1 MRKFLIFI
9 IPFLV
14 FFLADCKAKNR
25 KIPPK
30 AVNGILNLR
39 QINPEPTLNR
49 NDGEHVVSE
58 TDKRLTPN
66 ETNKGLTSNENDK
79 GLASNENDKG
89 LAPNEIDKGLA
100 LSEAEGWNF
109 QKDGVIDLEGDWD
122 FFWLRFLEPEDFKLE
137 IPPTKSTNIYVP
149 GSWNGKEI
157 NKEIISGE
165 GYATYRLLI
174 PIDESQ
180 VGTTMGIK
188 VNYAATASKVW
199 INGKKISEDGKV
211 GISRKE
217 MIPHYTNQI
226 HSFQAENPIEILVHV
241 SNFNH
246 KKGGLWQNLY
256 IGTEEDIIK
265 QSNSA
270 LFYDFFLFG
279 VLCIMT
285 IYHFGLYILRRE
297 ESTYFYFGLFCLVI
311 SIRILFTGETW
322 ISYMFPNMNWDLQI
336 KIEYITFYISP
347 HIFASFLYFLYSA
360 EFNSRIWAIVN
371 VVGTTFVGIII
382 FTPPLFFTQTLPFFQ
397 LFALFSG
404 LYFIY
409 VLVLAIRRNRIG
421 AIAACVGMAMFF
433 LSMIGDIIINEL
445 YGSSFLTPF
454 GVFIFIFSQSFIL
467 SLIFSKTF
475 QKTQS
480 LSIHLKSTNLAYSR
494 FVPADFITFLH
505 RDDITQVLLG
515 DQTKTEMSVMFC
527 DIRSF
532 TELSETMTPEETFK
546 FLNAYLKR
554 VGPIIR
560 NNNGFIDK
568 FMGDGIMALFPLEPE
583 DAVRAAVQM
592 QNVVR
597 EYNVLRTKS
606 GYKPIQIGIGI
617 HVGNLMLGTIGE
629 ANRMDATV
637 ISDAVNLASRL
648 EGLTK
653 IYGAPI
659 LISDVTFQRIKNQD
673 KYQYRM
679 LGRVQVKGKK
689 ESVGIIE
696 IIHDTSFEVAE
707 FKSKSRPMFERGIF
721 YYLQKDFEAAA
732 NLFKTVTEANPEDK
746 AAILFQSRCEY
757 YSKQGTSEDWEGI
770 EVFEVK

>member
-1 MRKFLIFI
+1 MKYFTLLIFFLSHFVLI
-9 IPFLV
+9 GCNSKPSKPIP
-14 FFLADCKAKNR
+14 KAKNGVLDLQTNNPWNF
-25 KIPPK
+25 KK
-30 AVNGILNLR
+30 DGIIKL
-39 QINPEPTLNR
+39 
-49 NDGEHVVSE
+49 DGE
-58 TDKRLTPN
+58 
-66 ETNKGLTSNENDK
+66 
-79 GLASNENDKG
+79 
-89 LAPNEIDKGLA
+89 
-100 LSEAEGWNF
+100 
-109 QKDGVIDLEGDWD
+109 WD
-122 FFWLRFLEPEDFKLE
+122 FFWLRLIHPKDFLSENKPVR
-137 IPPTKSTNIYVP
+137 STTIEVP
-149 GSWNGKEI
+149 SSWNGKDVNTEI
-157 NKEIISGE
+157 LEGS

-174 PIDESQ
+174 PIPESEIGQ
-180 VGTTMGIK
+180 TLGVKIS
-188 VNYAATASKVW
+188 YSATASRLWV
-199 INGKKISEDGKV
+199 NGKIISEDGQV
-211 GISRKE
+211 GVSRKD
-217 MIPHYTNQI
+217 MTPRYSNQI
-226 HSFQAENPIEILVHV
+226 HSFVAENPIEILIHI

-246 KKGGLWQNLY
+246 KKGGLWQSVLV
-256 IGTEEDIIK
+256 GTEEEIIK
-265 QSNSA
+265 TNSSA

-279 VLCIMT
+279 VLSIMT

-297 ESTYFYFGLFCLVI
+297 ESTYFYFGLFCLII

-322 ISYMFPNMNWDLQI
+322 ITSMIPSINWDLQI

-347 HIFASFLYFLYSA
+347 QVFASFLYYLYSA
-360 EFNSRIWAIVN
+360 EFMKKMWLILN
-371 VVGTTFVGIII
+371 VVGTTFVGIVL
-382 FTPPLFFTQTLPFFQ
+382 FTPPIFFTQTLPFFQ

-409 VLVLAIRRNRIG
+409 VLILAIIRKRVG

-433 LSMIGDIIINEL
+433 ISMIGDIIINEL

-475 QKTQS
+475 KTTQS
-480 LSIHLKSTNLAYSR
+480 LSVHLKSTNLAYSR
-494 FVPADFITFLH
+494 FVPTDFITFLH

-532 TELSETMTPEETFK
+532 TELSESMTPEETFK

-568 FMGDGIMALFPLEPE
+568 FMGDGIMALFPLNPE
-583 DAVRAAVQM
+583 DAVLAAVQM
-592 QNVVR
+592 QSAVM

-606 GYKPIQIGIGI
+606 NYKPIQIGIGI

-659 LISDVTFQRIKNQD
+659 LISDATFQRIKNQD
-673 KYQYRM
+673 NYQYRM

-689 ESVGIIE
+689 ESVGILE
-696 IIHDTSFEVAE
+696 IIQDQSHDVAE
-707 FKSKSRPMFERGIF
+707 IKSKSKPMFERGIF

-732 NLFKTVTEANPEDK
+732 NVFKAVARANPEDK

-757 YSKQGTSEDWEGI
+757 YLKHGTTEAWDGV

>member
-1 MRKFLIFI
+1 MKYFTLLIFFLSHFVLI
-9 IPFLV
+9 GCNSKPSKPIP
-14 FFLADCKAKNR
+14 KAKNGVLDLQTNNPWNF
-25 KIPPK
+25 KK
-30 AVNGILNLR
+30 DGIIKL
-39 QINPEPTLNR
+39 
-49 NDGEHVVSE
+49 DGE
-58 TDKRLTPN
+58 
-66 ETNKGLTSNENDK
+66 
-79 GLASNENDKG
+79 
-89 LAPNEIDKGLA
+89 
-100 LSEAEGWNF
+100 
-109 QKDGVIDLEGDWD
+109 WD
-122 FFWLRFLEPEDFKLE
+122 FFWLRLIHPKDFLSENKPVR
-137 IPPTKSTNIYVP
+137 STTIEVP
-149 GSWNGKEI
+149 SSWNGKDVNTEI
-157 NKEIISGE
+157 LEGS

-174 PIDESQ
+174 PIPESEIGQ
-180 VGTTMGIK
+180 TLGVKIS
-188 VNYAATASKVW
+188 YSATASRLWV
-199 INGKKISEDGKV
+199 NGKIISEDGQV
-211 GISRKE
+211 GVSRKD
-217 MIPHYTNQI
+217 MTPRYSNQI
-226 HSFQAENPIEILVHV
+226 HSFVAENPIEILIHI

-246 KKGGLWQNLY
+246 KKGGLWQSVLV
-256 IGTEEDIIK
+256 GTEEEIIK
-265 QSNSA
+265 TNSSA

-279 VLCIMT
+279 VLSIMT

-297 ESTYFYFGLFCLVI
+297 ESTYFYFGLFCLII

-322 ISYMFPNMNWDLQI
+322 ITSMIPSINWDLQI

-347 HIFASFLYFLYSA
+347 QVFASFLYYLYSA
-360 EFNSRIWAIVN
+360 EFMKKIWLILN
-371 VVGTTFVGIII
+371 VVGTTFVGIVL
-382 FTPPLFFTQTLPFFQ
+382 FTPPIFFTQTLPFFQ

-409 VLVLAIRRNRIG
+409 VLVLAIIRKRVG

-433 LSMIGDIIINEL
+433 ISMIGDIIINEL

-475 QKTQS
+475 KTTQS
-480 LSIHLKSTNLAYSR
+480 LSVHLKSTNLAYSR
-494 FVPADFITFLH
+494 FVPTDFITFLH

-532 TELSETMTPEETFK
+532 TELSESMTPEETFK

-568 FMGDGIMALFPLEPE
+568 FMGDGIMALFPLNPE
-583 DAVRAAVQM
+583 DAVLAAVQM
-592 QNVVR
+592 QSAVM

-606 GYKPIQIGIGI
+606 NYKPIQIGIGI

-659 LISDVTFQRIKNQD
+659 LISDATFQRIKNQD
-673 KYQYRM
+673 NYQYRM

-689 ESVGIIE
+689 ESVGILE
-696 IIHDTSFEVAE
+696 IIQDQSHDVAE
-707 FKSKSRPMFERGIF
+707 IKSKSKPMFERGIF

-732 NLFKTVTEANPEDK
+732 NVFKAVAKANPEDK

-757 YSKQGTSEDWEGI
+757 YLKHGTTEAWDGV

>member
-1 MRKFLIFI
+1 MKYFTLLIFFLSHFVLI
-9 IPFLV
+9 GCNSKPSKPIP
-14 FFLADCKAKNR
+14 KAKNGVLDLQTNNPWNF
-25 KIPPK
+25 KK
-30 AVNGILNLR
+30 DGIIKL
-39 QINPEPTLNR
+39 
-49 NDGEHVVSE
+49 DGE
-58 TDKRLTPN
+58 
-66 ETNKGLTSNENDK
+66 
-79 GLASNENDKG
+79 
-89 LAPNEIDKGLA
+89 
-100 LSEAEGWNF
+100 
-109 QKDGVIDLEGDWD
+109 WD
-122 FFWLRFLEPEDFKLE
+122 FFWLRLIHPKDFLSENKPVR
-137 IPPTKSTNIYVP
+137 STTIEVP
-149 GSWNGKEI
+149 SSWNGKDVNTEI
-157 NKEIISGE
+157 LEGS

-174 PIDESQ
+174 PIPESEIGQ
-180 VGTTMGIK
+180 TLGVKIS
-188 VNYAATASKVW
+188 YSATASRLWV
-199 INGKKISEDGKV
+199 NGKIISEDGQV
-211 GISRKE
+211 GVSRKD
-217 MIPHYTNQI
+217 MTPRYSNQI
-226 HSFQAENPIEILVHV
+226 HSFVAENPIEILIHI

-246 KKGGLWQNLY
+246 KKGGLWQSVLV
-256 IGTEEDIIK
+256 GTEEEIIK
-265 QSNSA
+265 TNSSA

-279 VLCIMT
+279 VLSIMT

-297 ESTYFYFGLFCLVI
+297 ESTYFYFGLFCLII

-322 ISYMFPNMNWDLQI
+322 ITSMIPSINWDLQI

-347 HIFASFLYFLYSA
+347 QVFASFLYYLYSA
-360 EFNSRIWAIVN
+360 EFMKKMWLILN
-371 VVGTTFVGIII
+371 VVGTTFVGIVL
-382 FTPPLFFTQTLPFFQ
+382 FTPPIFFTQTLPFFQ

-409 VLVLAIRRNRIG
+409 VLVLAIIRKRVG

-433 LSMIGDIIINEL
+433 ISMIGDIIINEL

-475 QKTQS
+475 KTTQS
-480 LSIHLKSTNLAYSR
+480 LSVHLKSTNLAYSR
-494 FVPADFITFLH
+494 FVPTDFITFLH

-532 TELSETMTPEETFK
+532 TELSESMTPEETFK

-568 FMGDGIMALFPLEPE
+568 FMGDGIMALFPLNPE
-583 DAVRAAVQM
+583 DAVLAAVQM
-592 QNVVR
+592 QSAVK
-597 EYNVLRTKS
+597 EYNVLRSKS
-606 GYKPIQIGIGI
+606 NYKPIQIGIGI

-659 LISDVTFQRIKNQD
+659 LISDATFQRIKNQD
-673 KYQYRM
+673 NYQYRM

-689 ESVGIIE
+689 ESVGILE
-696 IIHDTSFEVAE
+696 IIQDQSHDVAE
-707 FKSKSRPMFERGIF
+707 IKSKSKPMFERGIF

-732 NLFKTVTEANPEDK
+732 NVFKAVAKANPEDK

-757 YSKQGTSEDWEGI
+757 YLKHGTTEAWDGV

>member
-1 MRKFLIFI
+1 MKYFTLLIFFLSHFVLI
-9 IPFLV
+9 GCNSKPSKPIP
-14 FFLADCKAKNR
+14 KAKNGVLDLQTNNPWNF
-25 KIPPK
+25 KK
-30 AVNGILNLR
+30 DGIIKL
-39 QINPEPTLNR
+39 
-49 NDGEHVVSE
+49 DGE
-58 TDKRLTPN
+58 
-66 ETNKGLTSNENDK
+66 
-79 GLASNENDKG
+79 
-89 LAPNEIDKGLA
+89 
-100 LSEAEGWNF
+100 
-109 QKDGVIDLEGDWD
+109 WD
-122 FFWLRFLEPEDFKLE
+122 FFWLRLIHPKDFLSENKPVR
-137 IPPTKSTNIYVP
+137 STTIEVP
-149 GSWNGKEI
+149 SSWNGKDVNTEI
-157 NKEIISGE
+157 LEGS

-174 PIDESQ
+174 PIPESEIGQ
-180 VGTTMGIK
+180 TLGVKIS
-188 VNYAATASKVW
+188 YSATASRLWV
-199 INGKKISEDGKV
+199 NGKIISEDGQV
-211 GISRKE
+211 GVSRKD
-217 MIPHYTNQI
+217 MTPRYSNQI
-226 HSFQAENPIEILVHV
+226 HSFVAENPIEILIHI

-246 KKGGLWQNLY
+246 KKGGLWQSVLV
-256 IGTEEDIIK
+256 GTEEEIIK
-265 QSNSA
+265 TNSSA

-279 VLCIMT
+279 VLSIMT
-285 IYHFGLYILRRE
+285 IYHFGLYLLRRE
-297 ESTYFYFGLFCLVI
+297 ESTYFYFGLFCLII

-322 ISYMFPNMNWDLQI
+322 ITSMIPSINWDLQI

-347 HIFASFLYFLYSA
+347 QVFASFLYYLYSA
-360 EFNSRIWAIVN
+360 EFMKKMWLILN
-371 VVGTTFVGIII
+371 VVGTTFVGIVL
-382 FTPPLFFTQTLPFFQ
+382 FTPPIFFTQTLPFFQ

-409 VLVLAIRRNRIG
+409 VLILAIIRKRVG

-433 LSMIGDIIINEL
+433 ISMIGDIIINEL

-475 QKTQS
+475 KTTQS
-480 LSIHLKSTNLAYSR
+480 LSVHLKSTNLAYSR
-494 FVPADFITFLH
+494 FVPTDFITFLH

-532 TELSETMTPEETFK
+532 TELSESMTPEETFK

-568 FMGDGIMALFPLEPE
+568 FMGDGIMALFPLNPE
-583 DAVRAAVQM
+583 DAVLAAVQM
-592 QNVVR
+592 QSAVM

-606 GYKPIQIGIGI
+606 NYKPIQIGIGI

-659 LISDVTFQRIKNQD
+659 LISDATFQRIKNQD
-673 KYQYRM
+673 NYQYRM

-689 ESVGIIE
+689 ESVGILE
-696 IIHDTSFEVAE
+696 IIQDQSHDVAE
-707 FKSKSRPMFERGIF
+707 IKSKSKPMFERGIF

-732 NLFKTVTEANPEDK
+732 NVFKAVAKANPEDK

-757 YSKQGTSEDWEGI
+757 YLKHGTTEAWDGV

>member
-1 MRKFLIFI
+1 MKYFTLLIFFLSHFVLI
-9 IPFLV
+9 GCNSKPSKPIP
-14 FFLADCKAKNR
+14 KAKNGVLDLQTNNPWNF
-25 KIPPK
+25 KK
-30 AVNGILNLR
+30 DGIIKL
-39 QINPEPTLNR
+39 
-49 NDGEHVVSE
+49 DGE
-58 TDKRLTPN
+58 
-66 ETNKGLTSNENDK
+66 
-79 GLASNENDKG
+79 
-89 LAPNEIDKGLA
+89 
-100 LSEAEGWNF
+100 
-109 QKDGVIDLEGDWD
+109 WD
-122 FFWLRFLEPEDFKLE
+122 FFWLRLIHPKDFLSENKPVR
-137 IPPTKSTNIYVP
+137 STTIEVP
-149 GSWNGKEI
+149 SSWNGKDVNTEI
-157 NKEIISGE
+157 LEGS

-174 PIDESQ
+174 PIPESEIGQ
-180 VGTTMGIK
+180 TLGVKIS
-188 VNYAATASKVW
+188 YSATASRLWV
-199 INGKKISEDGKV
+199 NGKIISEDGQV
-211 GISRKE
+211 GVSRKD
-217 MIPHYTNQI
+217 MTPRYSNQI
-226 HSFQAENPIEILVHV
+226 HSFVAENPIEILIHI

-246 KKGGLWQNLY
+246 KKGGLWQSVLV
-256 IGTEEDIIK
+256 GTAEEIIK
-265 QSNSA
+265 TNSSA

-279 VLCIMT
+279 VLSIMT

-297 ESTYFYFGLFCLVI
+297 ESTYFYFGLFCLII

-322 ISYMFPNMNWDLQI
+322 ITSMIPSINWDLQI

-347 HIFASFLYFLYSA
+347 QVFASFLYYLYSA
-360 EFNSRIWAIVN
+360 EFMKKMWLILN
-371 VVGTTFVGIII
+371 VVGTTFVGIVL
-382 FTPPLFFTQTLPFFQ
+382 FTPPIFFTQTLPFFQ

-409 VLVLAIRRNRIG
+409 VLVLAIIRKRVG

-433 LSMIGDIIINEL
+433 ISMIGDIIINEL

-475 QKTQS
+475 KTTQS
-480 LSIHLKSTNLAYSR
+480 LSVHLKSTNLAYSR
-494 FVPADFITFLH
+494 FVPTDFITFLH

-532 TELSETMTPEETFK
+532 TELSESMTPEETFK

-568 FMGDGIMALFPLEPE
+568 FMGDGIMALFPLNPE
-583 DAVRAAVQM
+583 DAVLAAVQM
-592 QNVVR
+592 QSAVM

-606 GYKPIQIGIGI
+606 NYKPIQIGIGI

-659 LISDVTFQRIKNQD
+659 LISDATFQRIKNQD
-673 KYQYRM
+673 NYQYRM

-689 ESVGIIE
+689 ESVGILE
-696 IIHDTSFEVAE
+696 IIQDQSHDVAE
-707 FKSKSRPMFERGIF
+707 IKSKSKPMFERGIF

-732 NLFKTVTEANPEDK
+732 NVFKAVAKANPEDK

-757 YSKQGTSEDWEGI
+757 YLKHGTTEAWDGV

>member
-1 MRKFLIFI
+1 MKYFTLLIFFLSHFVLI
-9 IPFLV
+9 GCNSKPSKPIP
-14 FFLADCKAKNR
+14 KAKNGVLDLQTNNPWNF
-25 KIPPK
+25 KK
-30 AVNGILNLR
+30 DGIIKL
-39 QINPEPTLNR
+39 
-49 NDGEHVVSE
+49 DGE
-58 TDKRLTPN
+58 
-66 ETNKGLTSNENDK
+66 
-79 GLASNENDKG
+79 
-89 LAPNEIDKGLA
+89 
-100 LSEAEGWNF
+100 
-109 QKDGVIDLEGDWD
+109 WD
-122 FFWLRFLEPEDFKLE
+122 FFWLRLIHPKDFLSENKPVR
-137 IPPTKSTNIYVP
+137 STTIEVP
-149 GSWNGKEI
+149 SSWNGKDVNTEI
-157 NKEIISGE
+157 LEGS

-174 PIDESQ
+174 PIPESEIGQ
-180 VGTTMGIK
+180 TLGVKIS
-188 VNYAATASKVW
+188 YSATASRLWV
-199 INGKKISEDGKV
+199 NGKIISEDGQV
-211 GISRKE
+211 GVSRKD
-217 MIPHYTNQI
+217 MTPRYSNQI
-226 HSFQAENPIEILVHV
+226 HSFVAENPIEILIHI

-246 KKGGLWQNLY
+246 KKGGLWQSVLV
-256 IGTEEDIIK
+256 GTEEEIIK
-265 QSNSA
+265 TNSSA

-279 VLCIMT
+279 VLSIMT

-297 ESTYFYFGLFCLVI
+297 ESTYFYFGLFCLII

-322 ISYMFPNMNWDLQI
+322 ITSMIPSINWDLQI

-347 HIFASFLYFLYSA
+347 QVFASFLYYLYSA
-360 EFNSRIWAIVN
+360 EFMKKMWLILN
-371 VVGTTFVGIII
+371 VVGTTFVGIVL
-382 FTPPLFFTQTLPFFQ
+382 FTPPIFFTQTLPFFQ

-409 VLVLAIRRNRIG
+409 VLILAIIRKRVG

-433 LSMIGDIIINEL
+433 ISMIGDIIINEL

-475 QKTQS
+475 KTTQS
-480 LSIHLKSTNLAYSR
+480 LSVHLKSTNLAYSR
-494 FVPADFITFLH
+494 FVPTDFITFLH

-532 TELSETMTPEETFK
+532 TELSESMTPEETFK

-568 FMGDGIMALFPLEPE
+568 FMGDGIMALFPLNPE
-583 DAVRAAVQM
+583 DAVLAAVQM
-592 QNVVR
+592 QSAVM

-606 GYKPIQIGIGI
+606 NYKPIQIGIGI

-659 LISDVTFQRIKNQD
+659 LISDATFQRIKNQD
-673 KYQYRM
+673 NYQYRM

-689 ESVGIIE
+689 ESVGILE
-696 IIHDTSFEVAE
+696 IIQDQSHDVAE
-707 FKSKSRPMFERGIF
+707 IKSKSKPMFERGIF

-732 NLFKTVTEANPEDK
+732 NVFKAVAKANPEDK

-757 YSKQGTSEDWEGI
+757 YLKHGTTEAWDGV

>member
-1 MRKFLIFI
+1 MKYFTLLIFFLSHFVLI
-9 IPFLV
+9 GCNSKPSKPIP
-14 FFLADCKAKNR
+14 KAKNGVLDLQTNNPWNF
-25 KIPPK
+25 KK
-30 AVNGILNLR
+30 DGIIKL
-39 QINPEPTLNR
+39 
-49 NDGEHVVSE
+49 DGE
-58 TDKRLTPN
+58 
-66 ETNKGLTSNENDK
+66 
-79 GLASNENDKG
+79 
-89 LAPNEIDKGLA
+89 
-100 LSEAEGWNF
+100 
-109 QKDGVIDLEGDWD
+109 WD
-122 FFWLRFLEPEDFKLE
+122 FFWLRLIHPKDFLSENKPVR
-137 IPPTKSTNIYVP
+137 STTIEVP
-149 GSWNGKEI
+149 SSWNGKDVNTEI
-157 NKEIISGE
+157 LEGS

-174 PIDESQ
+174 PIPESEIGQ
-180 VGTTMGIK
+180 TLGVKIS
-188 VNYAATASKVW
+188 YSATASRLWV
-199 INGKKISEDGKV
+199 NGKIISEDGQV
-211 GISRKE
+211 GVSRKD
-217 MIPHYTNQI
+217 MTPRYSNQI
-226 HSFQAENPIEILVHV
+226 HSFVAENPIEILIHI

-246 KKGGLWQNLY
+246 KKGGLWQSVLV
-256 IGTEEDIIK
+256 GTEEEIIK
-265 QSNSA
+265 TNSSA

-279 VLCIMT
+279 VLSIMT

-297 ESTYFYFGLFCLVI
+297 ESTYFYFGLFCLII

-322 ISYMFPNMNWDLQI
+322 ITSMIPSINWDLQI

-347 HIFASFLYFLYSA
+347 QVFASFLYYLYSA
-360 EFNSRIWAIVN
+360 EFMKKMWLILN
-371 VVGTTFVGIII
+371 VVGTTFVGIVL
-382 FTPPLFFTQTLPFFQ
+382 FTPPIFFTQTLPFFQ

-409 VLVLAIRRNRIG
+409 VLILAIIRKRVG

-433 LSMIGDIIINEL
+433 ISMIGDIIINEL

-475 QKTQS
+475 KTTQS
-480 LSIHLKSTNLAYSR
+480 LSVHLKSTNVAYSR
-494 FVPADFITFLH
+494 FVPTDFITFLH

-532 TELSETMTPEETFK
+532 TELSESMTPEETFK

-568 FMGDGIMALFPLEPE
+568 FMGDGIMALFPLNPE
-583 DAVRAAVQM
+583 DAVLAAVQM
-592 QNVVR
+592 QSAVM

-606 GYKPIQIGIGI
+606 NYKPIQIGIGI

-659 LISDVTFQRIKNQD
+659 LISDATFQRIKNQD
-673 KYQYRM
+673 NYQYRM

-689 ESVGIIE
+689 ESVGILE
-696 IIHDTSFEVAE
+696 IIQDQSHDVAE
-707 FKSKSRPMFERGIF
+707 IKSKSKPMFERGIF

-732 NLFKTVTEANPEDK
+732 NVFKAVAKANPEDK

-757 YSKQGTSEDWEGI
+757 YLKHGTTEAWDGV

>member
-1 MRKFLIFI
+1 MKYFTLLIFFLSHFVLI
-9 IPFLV
+9 GCNSKPSKPIP
-14 FFLADCKAKNR
+14 KAKNGVLDLQTNNPWNF
-25 KIPPK
+25 KK
-30 AVNGILNLR
+30 DGIIKL
-39 QINPEPTLNR
+39 
-49 NDGEHVVSE
+49 DGE
-58 TDKRLTPN
+58 
-66 ETNKGLTSNENDK
+66 
-79 GLASNENDKG
+79 
-89 LAPNEIDKGLA
+89 
-100 LSEAEGWNF
+100 
-109 QKDGVIDLEGDWD
+109 WD
-122 FFWLRFLEPEDFKLE
+122 FFWLRLIHPKDFLSENKPVR
-137 IPPTKSTNIYVP
+137 STTIEVP
-149 GSWNGKEI
+149 SSWNGKDVNTEI
-157 NKEIISGE
+157 LEGS

-174 PIDESQ
+174 PIPESEIGQ
-180 VGTTMGIK
+180 TLGVKIS
-188 VNYAATASKVW
+188 YSATASRLWV
-199 INGKKISEDGKV
+199 NGKIISEDGQV
-211 GISRKE
+211 GVSRKD
-217 MIPHYTNQI
+217 MTPRYSNQI
-226 HSFQAENPIEILVHV
+226 HSFVAENPIEILIHI

-246 KKGGLWQNLY
+246 KKGGLWQSVLV
-256 IGTEEDIIK
+256 GTEEEIIK
-265 QSNSA
+265 TNSSA

-279 VLCIMT
+279 VLSIMT

-297 ESTYFYFGLFCLVI
+297 ESTYFYFGLFCLII

-322 ISYMFPNMNWDLQI
+322 ITSMIPSINWDLQI

-347 HIFASFLYFLYSA
+347 QVFASFLYYLYSA
-360 EFNSRIWAIVN
+360 EFMKKMWLILN
-371 VVGTTFVGIII
+371 VVGTTFVGIVL
-382 FTPPLFFTQTLPFFQ
+382 FTPPIFFTQTLPFFQ

-409 VLVLAIRRNRIG
+409 VLILAIIRKRVG

-433 LSMIGDIIINEL
+433 ISMIGDIIINEL

-475 QKTQS
+475 KKTQS
-480 LSIHLKSTNLAYSR
+480 LSVHLKSTNLAYSR
-494 FVPADFITFLH
+494 FVPTDFITFLH

-532 TELSETMTPEETFK
+532 TELSESMTPEETFK

-568 FMGDGIMALFPLEPE
+568 FMGDGIMALFPLNPE
-583 DAVRAAVQM
+583 DAVLAAVQM
-592 QNVVR
+592 QSAVM

-606 GYKPIQIGIGI
+606 NYKPIQIGIGI

-659 LISDVTFQRIKNQD
+659 LISDATFQRIKNQD
-673 KYQYRM
+673 NYQYRM

-689 ESVGIIE
+689 ESVGILE
-696 IIHDTSFEVAE
+696 IIQDQSHDVAE
-707 FKSKSRPMFERGIF
+707 IKSKSKPMFERGIF

-732 NLFKTVTEANPEDK
+732 NVFKAVAKANPEDK

-757 YSKQGTSEDWEGI
+757 YLKHGTTEAWDGV

>member
-1 MRKFLIFI
+1 MKYLTLTLLLLSQI
-9 IPFLV
+9 L
-14 FFLADCKAKNR
+14 LTDCKLKSEKPSLKAIDGKLDLTSVGLGAK
-25 KIPPK
+25 PWSFQE
-30 AVNGILNLR
+30 NGIIQL
-39 QINPEPTLNR
+39 
-49 NDGEHVVSE
+49 DGEW
-58 TDKRLTPN
+58 DFYWQKLLTPQ
-66 ETNKGLTSNENDK
+66 D
-79 GLASNENDKG
+79 
-89 LAPNEIDKGLA
+89 
-100 LSEAEGWNF
+100 
-109 QKDGVIDLEGDWD
+109 
-122 FFWLRFLEPEDFKLE
+122 FLEQT
-137 IPPTKSTNIYVP
+137 IPAKSTTIEVP
-149 GSWNGKEI
+149 SSWNGKQVNSEVLTG
-157 NKEIISGE
+157 N
-165 GYATYRLLI
+165 GYATYRLVVTI
-174 PIDESQ
+174 PESQ
-180 VGTTMGIK
+180 VGQTLGIK
-188 VNYAATASKVW
+188 VSYSATASKLW
-199 INGKKISEDGKV
+199 INGKLISQDGKV
-211 GISRKE
+211 GISRND
-217 MIPHYTNQI
+217 MIPRYSNQI
-226 HSFQAENPIEILVHV
+226 HSFVAENPIEILVQI

-246 KKGGLWQNLY
+246 KKGGLWQSLSV
-256 IGTEEDIIK
+256 GTEEEIIK
-265 QSNSA
+265 TNSSA

-297 ESTYFYFGLFCLVI
+297 ESTYFYFGLFCLII

-322 ISYMFPNMNWDLQI
+322 ITSMFPNINWDLQI

-347 HIFASFLYFLYSA
+347 HIFASFLYYLYAA
-360 EFNSRIWAIVN
+360 EFNKKMWLTLN
-371 VVGTTFVGIII
+371 LVGTTFVGIVL
-382 FTPPLFFTQTLPFFQ
+382 FTPPLFFTQTLPYFQ

-409 VLVLAIRRNRIG
+409 VLVLAIIRKRVG
-421 AIAACVGMAMFF
+421 AIAACFGMAMFF
-433 LSMIGDIIINEL
+433 ISMIGDIIINEL

-475 QKTQS
+475 KKTQS

-494 FVPADFITFLH
+494 FVPTDFITFLH

-515 DQTKTEMSVMFC
+515 DQTKAEMSVMFC
-527 DIRSF
+527 DIRRF

-568 FMGDGIMALFPLEPE
+568 FMGDGIMALFPLNPE
-583 DAVRAAVQM
+583 DAVLAAVQM
-592 QNVVR
+592 QAAVR
-597 EYNVLRTKS
+597 EYNIVRKIAN
-606 GYKPIQIGIGI
+606 YKAIEIGIGI

-659 LISDVTFQRIKNQD
+659 LISDATFQRIRNQD

-689 ESVGIIE
+689 ESVGILE
-696 IIHDTSFEVAE
+696 IIQDQSQDIAE
-707 FKSKSRPMFERGIF
+707 IKSKSKPMFERGIF
-721 YYLQKDFEAAA
+721 YYLQKDFEAAINIFRVVA
-732 NLFKTVTEANPEDK
+732 EANPDDK
-746 AAILFQSRCEY
+746 AAVLFQSRCEY
-757 YSKQGTSEDWEGI
+757 YVKHGTPTDWDGV

>member
-1 MRKFLIFI
+1 MKYFTLLIFFLSHFVLI
-9 IPFLV
+9 GCNSKPSKPIP
-14 FFLADCKAKNR
+14 KAKNGVLDLQTNNPWNF
-25 KIPPK
+25 KK
-30 AVNGILNLR
+30 DGIIKL
-39 QINPEPTLNR
+39 
-49 NDGEHVVSE
+49 DGE
-58 TDKRLTPN
+58 
-66 ETNKGLTSNENDK
+66 
-79 GLASNENDKG
+79 
-89 LAPNEIDKGLA
+89 
-100 LSEAEGWNF
+100 
-109 QKDGVIDLEGDWD
+109 WD
-122 FFWLRFLEPEDFKLE
+122 FFWLRLIHPKDFLSENKPVR
-137 IPPTKSTNIYVP
+137 STTIEVP
-149 GSWNGKEI
+149 SSWNGKDVNTEI
-157 NKEIISGE
+157 LEGS

-174 PIDESQ
+174 PIPESEIGQ
-180 VGTTMGIK
+180 TLGVKIS
-188 VNYAATASKVW
+188 YSATASRLWV
-199 INGKKISEDGKV
+199 NGKIISEDGQV
-211 GISRKE
+211 GVSRKD
-217 MIPHYTNQI
+217 MTPRYSNQI
-226 HSFQAENPIEILVHV
+226 HSFVAENPIEILIHI

-246 KKGGLWQNLY
+246 KKGGLWQSVLV
-256 IGTEEDIIK
+256 GTEEEIIK
-265 QSNSA
+265 TNSSA

-279 VLCIMT
+279 VLSIMT

-297 ESTYFYFGLFCLVI
+297 ESTYFYFGLFCLII

-322 ISYMFPNMNWDLQI
+322 ITSMIPSINWDLQI

-347 HIFASFLYFLYSA
+347 QVFASFLYYLYSA
-360 EFNSRIWAIVN
+360 EFMKKMWLILN
-371 VVGTTFVGIII
+371 VVGTTFVGIVL
-382 FTPPLFFTQTLPFFQ
+382 FTPPIFFTQTLPFFQ

-409 VLVLAIRRNRIG
+409 VLVLAIIRKRVG

-433 LSMIGDIIINEL
+433 ISMIGDIIINEL

-475 QKTQS
+475 KTTQS
-480 LSIHLKSTNLAYSR
+480 LSVHLKSTNLAYSR
-494 FVPADFITFLH
+494 FVPTDFITFLH

-532 TELSETMTPEETFK
+532 TELSESMTPEETFK

-568 FMGDGIMALFPLEPE
+568 FMGDGIMALFPLNPE
-583 DAVRAAVQM
+583 DAVLAAVQM
-592 QNVVR
+592 QSAVM

-606 GYKPIQIGIGI
+606 NYKPIQIGIGI

-659 LISDVTFQRIKNQD
+659 LISDATFQRIKNQD
-673 KYQYRM
+673 NYQYRM

-689 ESVGIIE
+689 ESVGILE
-696 IIHDTSFEVAE
+696 IIQDQSHDVAE
-707 FKSKSRPMFERGIF
+707 IKSKSKPMFERGIF

-732 NLFKTVTEANPEDK
+732 NVFKAVAKANPEDK

-757 YSKQGTSEDWEGI
+757 YLKHGTTEAWDGV

>member
-1 MRKFLIFI
+1 MKYFTLLIFFLSHFVLI
-9 IPFLV
+9 GCNSKPSKPIP
-14 FFLADCKAKNR
+14 KAKNGVLDLQTNNPWNF
-25 KIPPK
+25 KK
-30 AVNGILNLR
+30 DGIIKL
-39 QINPEPTLNR
+39 
-49 NDGEHVVSE
+49 DGE
-58 TDKRLTPN
+58 
-66 ETNKGLTSNENDK
+66 
-79 GLASNENDKG
+79 
-89 LAPNEIDKGLA
+89 
-100 LSEAEGWNF
+100 
-109 QKDGVIDLEGDWD
+109 WD
-122 FFWLRFLEPEDFKLE
+122 FFWLRLIHPKDFLSENKPVR
-137 IPPTKSTNIYVP
+137 STTIEVP
-149 GSWNGKEI
+149 SSWNGKDVNTEI
-157 NKEIISGE
+157 LEGS

-174 PIDESQ
+174 PIPESEIGQ
-180 VGTTMGIK
+180 TLGVKIS
-188 VNYAATASKVW
+188 YSATASRLWV
-199 INGKKISEDGKV
+199 NGKIISEDGQV
-211 GISRKE
+211 GVSRKD
-217 MIPHYTNQI
+217 MTPRYSNQI
-226 HSFQAENPIEILVHV
+226 HSFVAENPIEILIHI

-246 KKGGLWQNLY
+246 KKGGLWQSLA

-265 QSNSA
+265 TNSSA

-279 VLCIMT
+279 VLSIMT

-297 ESTYFYFGLFCLVI
+297 ESTYFYFGLFCLII

-322 ISYMFPNMNWDLQI
+322 ITSMIPSINWDLQI

-347 HIFASFLYFLYSA
+347 QVFASFLYYLYSA
-360 EFNSRIWAIVN
+360 EFMKKMWLILN
-371 VVGTTFVGIII
+371 VVGTTFVGIVL
-382 FTPPLFFTQTLPFFQ
+382 FTPPIFFTQTLPFFQ

-409 VLVLAIRRNRIG
+409 VLILAIIRKRVG

-433 LSMIGDIIINEL
+433 ISMIGDIIINEL

-475 QKTQS
+475 KTTQS
-480 LSIHLKSTNLAYSR
+480 LSVHLKSTNLAYSR
-494 FVPADFITFLH
+494 FVPTDFITFLH

-532 TELSETMTPEETFK
+532 TELSESMTPEETFK

-568 FMGDGIMALFPLEPE
+568 FMGDGIMALFPLNPE
-583 DAVRAAVQM
+583 DAVLAAVQM
-592 QNVVR
+592 QSAVM

-606 GYKPIQIGIGI
+606 NYKPIQIGIGI

-659 LISDVTFQRIKNQD
+659 LISDATFQRIKNQD
-673 KYQYRM
+673 NYQYRM

-689 ESVGIIE
+689 ESVGILE
-696 IIHDTSFEVAE
+696 IIQDQSHDVAE
-707 FKSKSRPMFERGIF
+707 IKSKSKPMFERGIF

-732 NLFKTVTEANPEDK
+732 NVFKAVAKANPEDK

-757 YSKQGTSEDWEGI
+757 YLKHGTTEAWDGV

>member
-1 MRKFLIFI
+1 MKYFTLLIFFLSHFVLI
-9 IPFLV
+9 GCNSKPSKPIP
-14 FFLADCKAKNR
+14 KAKNGVLDLQTNNPWNF
-25 KIPPK
+25 KK
-30 AVNGILNLR
+30 DGIIKL
-39 QINPEPTLNR
+39 
-49 NDGEHVVSE
+49 DGE
-58 TDKRLTPN
+58 
-66 ETNKGLTSNENDK
+66 
-79 GLASNENDKG
+79 
-89 LAPNEIDKGLA
+89 
-100 LSEAEGWNF
+100 
-109 QKDGVIDLEGDWD
+109 WD
-122 FFWLRFLEPEDFKLE
+122 FFWLRLIHPKDFLSENKPVR
-137 IPPTKSTNIYVP
+137 STTIEVP
-149 GSWNGKEI
+149 SSWNGKDVNTEI
-157 NKEIISGE
+157 LEGS

-174 PIDESQ
+174 PIPESEIGQ
-180 VGTTMGIK
+180 TLGVKIS
-188 VNYAATASKVW
+188 YSATASRLWV
-199 INGKKISEDGKV
+199 NGKIISEDGQV
-211 GISRKE
+211 GVSRKD
-217 MIPHYTNQI
+217 MTPRYSNQI
-226 HSFQAENPIEILVHV
+226 HSFVAENPIEILIHI

-246 KKGGLWQNLY
+246 KKGGLWQSVLV
-256 IGTEEDIIK
+256 GTEEEIIK
-265 QSNSA
+265 TNSSA

-279 VLCIMT
+279 VLSIMT

-297 ESTYFYFGLFCLVI
+297 ESTYFYFGLFCLII

-322 ISYMFPNMNWDLQI
+322 ITSMIPSINWDLQI

-347 HIFASFLYFLYSA
+347 QVFASFLYYLYSA
-360 EFNSRIWAIVN
+360 EFMKKMWLILN
-371 VVGTTFVGIII
+371 VVGTTFVGIVL
-382 FTPPLFFTQTLPFFQ
+382 FTPPIFFTQTLPFFQ

-409 VLVLAIRRNRIG
+409 VLVLAIIRKRVG

-433 LSMIGDIIINEL
+433 ISMIGDIIINEL

-475 QKTQS
+475 KTTQS
-480 LSIHLKSTNLAYSR
+480 LSVHLKSTNVAYSR
-494 FVPADFITFLH
+494 FVPTDFITFLH

-532 TELSETMTPEETFK
+532 TELSESMTPEETFK

-568 FMGDGIMALFPLEPE
+568 FMGDGIMALFPLNPE
-583 DAVRAAVQM
+583 DAVLAAVQM
-592 QNVVR
+592 QSAVM

-606 GYKPIQIGIGI
+606 NYKPIQIGIGI

-659 LISDVTFQRIKNQD
+659 LISDATFQRIKNQD
-673 KYQYRM
+673 NYQYRM

-689 ESVGIIE
+689 ESVGILE
-696 IIHDTSFEVAE
+696 IIQDQSHDVAE
-707 FKSKSRPMFERGIF
+707 IKSKSKPMFERGIF

-732 NLFKTVTEANPEDK
+732 NVFKAVAKANPEDK

-757 YSKQGTSEDWEGI
+757 YLKHGTTEAWDGV